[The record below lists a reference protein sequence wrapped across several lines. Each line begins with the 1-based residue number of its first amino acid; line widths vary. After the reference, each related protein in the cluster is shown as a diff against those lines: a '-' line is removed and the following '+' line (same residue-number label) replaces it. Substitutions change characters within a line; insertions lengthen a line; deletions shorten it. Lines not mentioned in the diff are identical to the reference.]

1 MLHFLGPNTVV
12 SVLVVVLAVACAIL
26 YAKVLAL
33 RVKSRH
39 NPELVEITTK
49 SEQLAKEKEFLQ
61 AELDK
66 VKTSFEELS
75 KSAQE
80 KEVSLSS
87 TTADLK
93 AKMEALSAKIEEREN
108 YIQKLSSNH
117 ENEVAALKKKAEDE
131 LNQVKTE
138 ARESLEKTKN
148 ENAALL
154 EKTKNE
160 SAALLEKTK
169 NESTALL
176 EKTKSESSTLLE
188 KTKAEDKAL
197 LQATKEEAQSQLE
210 QLKQEANEANRKLSE
225 EHEKTIKKL
234 SDDHDKTLKKLEEQA
249 KASLEDCKEVHKKT
263 LADLKNA
270 HEELLNNTISSSKQT
285 IDKLEKDNR
294 DLKQKLEDMSN
305 TLSEKISKVAS
316 LTSEVTTLKTIQEN
330 EEKRIAENNKNLE
343 NRLNNLGEKL
353 LKERSESLQSA
364 NKEHMQIIVNPLQKE
379 LATFRE
385 LINATQKTSSE
396 QAGQLKNELKNLQQ
410 AQVTLEQ
417 QAHNLTNALMQGAKT
432 QGMWGELRLE
442 KVLEAA
448 GLVKNESY
456 VRELAS
462 TNEEGERG
470 RVDVLVQ
477 LPQNQGIIIDSKCSL
492 SAYTQ
497 YIAAE
502 NEGDEDAANDALKR
516 HITSVYNH
524 IAELKNKDYPSYGE
538 FGSPNFVFMFVPID
552 QALTI
557 ALKNDPTMYDKA
569 QSDNVYLVSPST
581 LFPALRI
588 VANLWNLAHQGDK
601 FKQLSKS
608 ADAIYRKCDKVCR
621 DFEKIKQIR
630 DNFNKQIDAVNTSL
644 CEGRG
649 NLRRLLELFSYDAPN
664 LTEQAFKNYEHE
676 LSLGMEEDNANAI
689 LCSIKPLK
697 TIAATEDTSSSDT
710 YKQKISDAKSES
722 VNDAVAPLLDDPQL
736 AAAKDTK
743 ASTISLEIN
752 ENEAGVIPVEANT
765 SEDLA
770 NGNSDD
776 LSEEDADEVKHPL
789 HGTD

>member
-66 VKTSFEELS
+66 LKTNFEELS

-80 KEVSLSS
+80 KEVNLSS

-108 YIQKLSSNH
+108 YIQKLSSDH

-138 ARESLEKTKN
+138 SRE
-148 ENAALL
+148 LL
-154 EKTKNE
+154 EKTKSEN
-160 SAALLEKTK
+160 A
-169 NESTALL
+169 ALL
-176 EKTKSESSTLLE
+176 EKTKSESSALLE
-188 KTKAEDKAL
+188 KTKEEDKAL

-210 QLKQEANEANRKLSE
+210 QLKQEANETNRKLSE

-234 SDDHDKTLKKLEEQA
+234 SEDHDKTLKKLEEQA

-448 GLVKNESY
+448 GLVKNETY

-649 NLRRLLELFSYDAPN
+649 NLRRLLEVFSYDAPN

-676 LSLGMEEDNANAI
+676 LGIGMQDDSVKAI
-689 LCSIKPLK
+689 ECSIKPLK
-697 TIAATEDTSSSDT
+697 TIALAEDSTSSDDANN
-710 YKQKISDAKSES
+710 KISDPQS
-722 VNDAVAPLLDDPQL
+722 VVANETDVPLFDEPQL
-736 AAAKDTK
+736 AAAKDAN
-743 ASTISLEIN
+743 ASMIS
-752 ENEAGVIPVEANT
+752 VEANS
-765 SEDLA
+765 SEDL
-770 NGNSDD
+770 SEDD
-776 LSEEDADEVKHPL
+776 AYDKQHPL

>member
-66 VKTSFEELS
+66 LKTNFEELS

-80 KEVSLSS
+80 KEVNLSS

-108 YIQKLSSNH
+108 YIQKLSSDH

-138 ARESLEKTKN
+138 SRELLEKTKS

-154 EKTKNE
+154 EKTK
-160 SAALLEKTK
+160 S
-169 NESTALL
+169 ESTALL
-176 EKTKSESSTLLE
+176 EKTKSESSALLE
-188 KTKAEDKAL
+188 KTKEEDKAL

-210 QLKQEANEANRKLSE
+210 QLKQEANETNRKLSE

-234 SDDHDKTLKKLEEQA
+234 SEDHDKTLKKLEEQA

-417 QAHNLTNALMQGAKT
+417 QAHNLTNALMQGSKT

-448 GLVKNESY
+448 GLVKNETY

-462 TNEEGERG
+462 TNDEGERG

-649 NLRRLLELFSYDAPN
+649 NLRRLLEVFSYDAPN

-676 LSLGMEEDNANAI
+676 LGIGMQDDNVKAI
-689 LCSIKPLK
+689 ECSIKPLK
-697 TIAATEDTSSSDT
+697 TIALAEDSTSSDDANN
-710 YKQKISDAKSES
+710 KISDPQS
-722 VNDAVAPLLDDPQL
+722 VVANETDVPLFDEPQL
-736 AAAKDTK
+736 AAAKDAN
-743 ASTISLEIN
+743 ASMISVEVEGKELDI
-752 ENEAGVIPVEANT
+752 GSVEANS
-765 SEDLA
+765 SEDL
-770 NGNSDD
+770 
-776 LSEEDADEVKHPL
+776 SEDDADDKQHPL

>member
-1 MLHFLGPNTVV
+1 MLHFLGSNTVV
-12 SVLVVVLAVACAIL
+12 SVLVVVLAVTCAIL

-33 RVKSRH
+33 RVKSRN

-66 VKTSFEELS
+66 LKTNFEELS

-80 KEVSLSS
+80 KEVNLSS

-108 YIQKLSSNH
+108 YIQKLSSDH
-117 ENEVAALKKKAEDE
+117 ENEVAVLKKKAEDE

-138 ARESLEKTKN
+138 SRE
-148 ENAALL
+148 LL
-154 EKTKNE
+154 EKTKSEN
-160 SAALLEKTK
+160 AALLEKTK

-176 EKTKSESSTLLE
+176 EKTKSESSALLE
-188 KTKAEDKAL
+188 KTKEEDKAL

-210 QLKQEANEANRKLSE
+210 QLKQEANETNRKLSE

-234 SDDHDKTLKKLEEQA
+234 SEDHDKTLKKLEEQA

-448 GLVKNESY
+448 GLVKNETY

-649 NLRRLLELFSYDAPN
+649 NLRRLLEVFSYDAPN

-676 LSLGMEEDNANAI
+676 LGIGMQDDNVKAI
-689 LCSIKPLK
+689 ECSIKPLK
-697 TIAATEDTSSSDT
+697 TISLAEDSTSSDDANN
-710 YKQKISDAKSES
+710 KISDSQS
-722 VNDAVAPLLDDPQL
+722 VVSNETDVPLFDEPQL
-736 AAAKDTK
+736 AAAKDTI
-743 ASTISLEIN
+743 ASTISLEIDG
-752 ENEAGVIPVEANT
+752 NEAGVIPVEANA

-776 LSEEDADEVKHPL
+776 LNEDDADDKQHPL

>member
-66 VKTSFEELS
+66 LKTNFEELS

-80 KEVSLSS
+80 KEVNLSS

-108 YIQKLSSNH
+108 YIQKLSSDH

-138 ARESLEKTKN
+138 SRELLEKTKS

-154 EKTKNE
+154 EKTK
-160 SAALLEKTK
+160 S
-169 NESTALL
+169 ESTALL
-176 EKTKSESSTLLE
+176 EKTKSESSALLE
-188 KTKAEDKAL
+188 KTKEEDKAL

-210 QLKQEANEANRKLSE
+210 QLKQEANETNRKLSE

-234 SDDHDKTLKKLEEQA
+234 SEDHDKTLKKLEEQA

-448 GLVKNESY
+448 GLVKNETY

-649 NLRRLLELFSYDAPN
+649 NLRRLLEVFSYDAPN

-676 LSLGMEEDNANAI
+676 LGIGMQDDSVKAI
-689 LCSIKPLK
+689 ECSIKPLK
-697 TIAATEDTSSSDT
+697 TIALAEDSTSSDDANN
-710 YKQKISDAKSES
+710 KISDPQS
-722 VNDAVAPLLDDPQL
+722 VVANETDVPLFDEPQL
-736 AAAKDTK
+736 AAAKDAN
-743 ASTISLEIN
+743 ASMISVEVEGKELDI
-752 ENEAGVIPVEANT
+752 GSVEANS
-765 SEDLA
+765 SEDL
-770 NGNSDD
+770 
-776 LSEEDADEVKHPL
+776 SEDDADDKQHPL

>member
-66 VKTSFEELS
+66 LKTNFEELS

-80 KEVSLSS
+80 KEVNLSS

-108 YIQKLSSNH
+108 YIQKLSSDH

-138 ARESLEKTKN
+138 SRE
-148 ENAALL
+148 LL
-154 EKTKNE
+154 EKTKSEN
-160 SAALLEKTK
+160 A
-169 NESTALL
+169 ALL
-176 EKTKSESSTLLE
+176 EKTKSESSALLE
-188 KTKAEDKAL
+188 KTKEEDKAL

-210 QLKQEANEANRKLSE
+210 QLKQEANETNRKLSE

-234 SDDHDKTLKKLEEQA
+234 SEDHDKTLKKLEEQA

-294 DLKQKLEDMSN
+294 DLKQKLEEMSN

-448 GLVKNESY
+448 GLVKNETY

-649 NLRRLLELFSYDAPN
+649 NLRRLLEVFSYDAPN

-676 LSLGMEEDNANAI
+676 LGIGMQDDNVKAI
-689 LCSIKPLK
+689 ECSIKPLK
-697 TIAATEDTSSSDT
+697 TIALAEDSTSSDDANN
-710 YKQKISDAKSES
+710 KISDPQSVVANES
-722 VNDAVAPLLDDPQL
+722 DVPLFDEPQL
-736 AAAKDTK
+736 AAAKDTI
-743 ASTISLEIN
+743 ASTISIEIDG
-752 ENEAGVIPVEANT
+752 NEAGVIPVEANA

-776 LSEEDADEVKHPL
+776 LNEDDADDKQHPL